1 MDVFLREVRFAW
13 RGLRRTPGFTLAVV
27 LTLGLALGANTVI
40 FSMVHALVLRPL
52 PFPRSN
58 ELVRLYC
65 TQPEQSDASPS
76 QPETAAWGEET
87 AAFSGVAGFHY
98 TSVNRTGG
106 ELPERHPAVRAT
118 PNLFSVVGISPIAGR
133 PLATEDALPGAAPTA
148 LVSHTLATRLFATAE
163 AAAGQT
169 LWLDG
174 NAVRI
179 AGVLPPGFGLG
190 DSSRE
195 IDVWLPLQLN
205 TSLEAQGHHHLTVLA
220 RLKPGVSLES
230 ARLAAA
236 RRIALLRPG
245 DDAGA
250 AAELAHGVHALS
262 WQEAVTGRARGMV
275 FALWGAA
282 AFVLLIACANV
293 ANLLLA
299 RTIHRR
305 REGAI
310 RTALGASLGRRVS
323 EALAESVLLSV
334 LGGVVGLL
342 LALWG
347 TDALSALLS
356 PSLRN
361 LAPPELHLPV
371 MFFTMGLCGGV
382 AVLLGLVRALDSSRT
397 SLLPLLGGGHGSTGA
412 RHPLRS
418 GLVVVQL
425 TLALVLLTGA
435 GLLVRTLA
443 HLSEVDLGF
452 HTEGVVSAAVQLPA
466 QRYPDEAARIR
477 AAARLE
483 EALTALPGIQ
493 AVGLQREIHL
503 GGSTTSSGVTVEGT
517 EDTGPRRHAEHR
529 VASPGVFEALG
540 VPLKRGRLF
549 DVTDAKGSL
558 PVAVVNESFVRAFL
572 SGREP
577 LGSRVNFGGETWW
590 TVVGVVGDVRH
601 RELTAPPSPAFYLPV
616 AQAAP
621 AQVFLIV
628 RAAPVPTL
636 AQVREAVRGV
646 DPELP
651 VPALEQLGALV
662 ERGRQRHVLLLRL
675 LSALSGL
682 ALVLAALGIWGV
694 VSYGV
699 TQRMRELSIR
709 RALGATESNLM
720 RLVVGSA
727 GRLVGIAL
735 VVGLP
740 AAVGLG
746 QAVRSLLYGVTPAD
760 IPTLLGGAAL
770 LGVVGL
776 LAAWLPARRAAKVDP
791 GLSLRSE

>member
-13 RGLRRTPGFTLAVV
+13 RGLRHTPGFTLAVV

-65 TQPEQSDASPS
+65 TQPEQSNASPS

-106 ELPERHPAVRAT
+106 ELPERHLAVRAT
-118 PNLFSVVGISPIAGR
+118 PNLFSVVGISPVAGR
-133 PLATEDALPGAAPTA
+133 PLATEDSLPGAAPTA

-179 AGVLPPGFGLG
+179 AGVLPPGFALG

-220 RLKPGVSLES
+220 RLKPGVSLEA

-236 RRIALLRPG
+236 RHSALLRPG
-245 DDAGA
+245 DDASA
-250 AAELAHGVHALS
+250 AAEPAHDVHALP
-262 WQEAVTGRARGMV
+262 WQEDVTGRARGMV

-299 RTIHRR
+299 RAIHRR

-323 EALAESVLLSV
+323 EALAESLLLSV
-334 LGGVVGLL
+334 LGGAVGLL

-371 MFFTMGLCGGV
+371 MLFTMGLCGGV

-517 EDTGPRRHAEHR
+517 DDSGPRRHAEHR

-549 DVTDAKGSL
+549 DVTDARGSL

-577 LGSRVNFGGETWW
+577 LGSRVSFGGDTWW

-636 AQVREAVRGV
+636 AQVREAVRSV

-662 ERGRQRHVLLLRL
+662 ERGRQRHVLLLHL

-776 LAAWLPARRAAKVDP
+776 MAAWLPARRAAKVDP